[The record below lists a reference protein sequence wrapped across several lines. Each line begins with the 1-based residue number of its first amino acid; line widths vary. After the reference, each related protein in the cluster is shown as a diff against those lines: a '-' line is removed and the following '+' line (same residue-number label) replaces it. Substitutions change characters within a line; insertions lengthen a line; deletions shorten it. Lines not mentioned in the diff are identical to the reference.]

1 VTLIPLAQLEHS
13 RDAGGSRHAG
23 QYLGDFIMGRLSTTL
38 VLGTGVIAA
47 LLLSPTFGPEQ
58 TPGLHFARARAE
70 TGDAAEKAFAAAKEL
85 GTVEAWN
92 AFLANYPSGF
102 HADLARAY
110 LKKLEA
116 PADQPQTAAPAPA
129 APPPDDFPIVARSW
143 GGIVRD
149 GPGQSYR
156 KVNSLEEG
164 QEVTLMARTDV
175 IENGYPWFK
184 IAYEGDGKGYQ
195 WGGIL
200 CSAEEERPDL
210 FKTCPESDA
219 KDSDAED
226 ESETSTKPK
235 TKTKAATKRCSSG
248 RIMIDGKCIEKGA
261 AAGYCGPGYRP
272 QGGKCVQGY
281 QAPKANTPLSTE
293 QRKAVNKGCPRGQV
307 WNAQEGCHED
317 D

>member
-1 VTLIPLAQLEHS
+1 
-13 RDAGGSRHAG
+13 
-23 QYLGDFIMGRLSTTL
+23 MGRLSSKL

-58 TPGLHFARARAE
+58 APGLHFARAHAE

-92 AFLANYPSGF
+92 AFLANYPTGF

-110 LKKLEA
+110 LKKLE
-116 PADQPQTAAPAPA
+116 PQTAAPATA
-129 APPPDDFPIVARSW
+129 APLPPTDDFPIVAGSW
-143 GGIVRD
+143 GGVVRD

-156 KVNSLEEG
+156 KVDSLEEG

-175 IENGYPWFK
+175 MENGYPWFK
-184 IAYEGDGKGYQ
+184 IAYPDDGKGYQ

-210 FKTCPESDA
+210 YKTCPKSAAKSD
-219 KDSDAED
+219 DDD

-235 TKTKAATKRCSSG
+235 SKAAAKRCSSG
-248 RIMIDGKCIEKGA
+248 RIMIDGKCIQKGA

-272 QGGKCVQGY
+272 QGGKCVRGY

-293 QRKAVNKGCPRGQV
+293 QRKAVNRGCPKGQV

>member
-1 VTLIPLAQLEHS
+1 
-13 RDAGGSRHAG
+13 
-23 QYLGDFIMGRLSTTL
+23 MGRLSTKL
-38 VLGTGVIAA
+38 VLGMGVIAA
-47 LLLSPTFGPEQ
+47 ALLSPAFGPDHGL
-58 TPGLHFARARAE
+58 GLHQGRAQAE
-70 TGDAAEKAFAAAKEL
+70 TAEAAEKAFAAAKEL
-85 GTVEAWN
+85 GTAEAWN
-92 AFLANYPSGF
+92 AFLANYPTGF

-110 LKKLEA
+110 LKKLET
-116 PADQPQTAAPAPA
+116 PGDQPQTAAPAPA
-129 APPPDDFPIVARSW
+129 APPPDDFPVVAGSW
-143 GGIVRD
+143 GGVVRS

-156 KVNSLEEG
+156 KVDSLEEG

-184 IAYEGDGKGYQ
+184 IAYEDDGKGYQ

-200 CSAEEERPDL
+200 CSVEEKRPDL
-210 FKTCPESDA
+210 FKTCP
-219 KDSDAED
+219 DSDAED
-226 ESETSTKPK
+226 EKDESETSAKPK

-248 RIMIDGKCIEKGA
+248 RVMIDGKCIQKGA

-272 QGGKCVQGY
+272 QGGKCVKGY

-293 QRKAVNKGCPRGQV
+293 QRKAVNRGCPKGQV